1 MNSFFEARATTKGGR
16 MSVRR
21 LSKKVSRF
29 EALNQRQEKLE
40 RALKGEGLYVY
51 RNRSKEA
58 DLDLP
63 KPTKSGQVRV
73 GPGEEWQG
81 DNYYMHLVRSNMA
94 TLVREIYSPDQ
105 EKVMNEQKL
114 LVDQP
119 ETVTAEGTVEHVV
132 AQPGQVPLNEG
143 QPTEGQEETDVL
155 LNEDPLGGVDI
166 ILD

>member
-1 MNSFFEARATTKGGR
+1 MP
-16 MSVRR
+16 VRR
-21 LSKKVSRF
+21 LSSKVSRY
-29 EALNQRQEKLE
+29 EALNQRQEKLD

-51 RNRSKEA
+51 RNRNKEA

-81 DNYYMHLVRSNMA
+81 DNYFMHMVRSNEA

-105 EKVMNEQKL
+105 ERAMNEQKL

-119 ETVTAEGTVEHVV
+119 DTVTNEGTVEHVIT
-132 AQPGQVPLNEG
+132 QPGQAPLNEG
-143 QPTEGQEETDVL
+143 QPKEDEKQKDVL
-155 LNEDPLGGVDI
+155 LNEDPLSGVDI